1 MELKKANKLR
11 SLLVGGISH
20 DLRTPLNGIMILLNE
35 VVKNCIT
42 IPKVIIEKYI
52 SPSLHNCHH
61 LMNLIND
68 ILDFT
73 QEEFDKEPKMN
84 Y

>member
-1 MELKKANKLR
+1 MQLKKDNKIR

-35 VVKNCIT
+35 VVKNCKK
-42 IPKVIIEKYI
+42 IPKTLIEKYI
-52 SPSLHNCHH
+52 IPSLNNCNH

-73 QEEFDKEPKMN
+73 
-84 Y
+84 